1 MANLTTTIPVPADL
15 TELLADQSLTL
26 QELARACRMAPEWV
40 HARVHDGVIDITQ
53 TQADPRVQVDDQ
65 GSWRFSCTMV
75 LRARRIA
82 DLERQF
88 EADPQLAALTEDLME
103 EVARLRRQLERLA

>member
-1 MANLTTTIPVPADL
+1 
-15 TELLADQSLTL
+15 
-26 QELARACRMAPEWV
+26 MAPEWV
-40 HARVHDGVIDITQ
+40 HARVHDGVIGITQ

-82 DLERQF
+82 DLERQS
-88 EADPQLAALTEDLME
+88 ELLALARQDARLLLEQDPALASKRGLAIRNLMWLME
-103 EVARLRRQLERLA
+103 QDRAIALMAAG

>member
-88 EADPQLAALTEDLME
+88 EADPSPAGNVTTF
-103 EVARLRRQLERLA
+103 V